1 MQLFRE
7 IQNARLDQ
15 YRKQNQFHILYLSK
29 FRACVNYCYSKILR
43 QRFNIQSCNA
53 YRIYCYSHWKE
64 IVKTVIKSLEN
75 EWTHGFGC
83 PSIMGGGLILKIW
96 GQIFSYIFGG
106 INLDGEELKLYARVI
121 FITTL
126 SWYHFFRNSQHPDK
140 WGVSFKN
147 FFRKSV
153 YIRSCYLLIASN
165 LLKMTFRK
173 TSLFVLPV
181 TGVMLAA
188 YFKLLLLQLW
198 LKSMKNIGG
207 EVQF

>member
-29 FRACVNYCYSKILR
+29 FRVCVNYWYSKILR

-83 PSIMGGGLILKIW
+83 PSIMGGT
-96 GQIFSYIFGG
+96 Y
-106 INLDGEELKLYARVI
+106 
-121 FITTL
+121 
-126 SWYHFFRNSQHPDK
+126 
-140 WGVSFKN
+140 FKN
-147 FFRKSV
+147 LGANFFLHFWGDKPRWGGVKT
-153 YIRSCYLLIASN
+153 ICESN
-165 LLKMTFRK
+165 IYYYTFMI
-173 TSLFVLPV
+173 SFL
-181 TGVMLAA
+181 
-188 YFKLLLLQLW
+188 
-198 LKSMKNIGG
+198 
-207 EVQF
+207 